1 MIKKIAALVVPILLL
16 QSCLKDID
24 PLPETIDTYHYY
36 YNNLM
41 EEYDLQ
47 WEIDDAVIGSGH
59 SYGMPAQAV
68 VSLDEPE
75 QEVLI
80 RASNSDNGQLIDSL
94 SQLMFESVSYM
105 IALMGTAEQPHLL
118 CEPMDTRMPSYGM
131 VKFRFLHTAEA
142 LGPVDI
148 YIGGS
153 DAEHLALPVMEYAQ
167 LSEYQETSEELIW
180 TSVIVTPANVIPA
193 DSIVLEYTA
202 NTIFRTGGIYMC
214 ILEHENSSSES
225 SYQIKA
231 DEQPVY

>member
-1 MIKKIAALVVPILLL
+1 MIKKIAALLVPILLL

-24 PLPETIDTYHYY
+24 PKPGTIDTYHYY

-41 EEYDLQ
+41 EEYDLL
-47 WEIDDAVIGSGH
+47 WAIDDAVIGSGH

-68 VSLDEPE
+68 VSLNEPE

-80 RASNSDNGQLIDSL
+80 RAANSDNGLLIDSL
-94 SQLMFESVSYM
+94 SHLMFESVSYM
-105 IALMGTAEQPHLL
+105 IALMGTEEEPHLL
-118 CEPMDTRMPSYGM
+118 CEPMDTRMPSFGM

-142 LGPVDI
+142 LGAVDI

-153 DAEHLALPVMEYAQ
+153 DAEHLALPALEYTH
-167 LSEYQETSEELIW
+167 LSEYQETSEEHLW

-202 NTIFRTGGIYMC
+202 NTIFRTGGIYLC
-214 ILEHENSSSES
+214 ILEHENSSNES
-225 SYQIKA
+225 SFQILA
-231 DEQPVY
+231 DDQPVY